1 MIQRQKDK
9 YTGYGISIVVHV
21 LIFIAIC
28 FTGLFAKVSSDAPH
42 DIDVDVYEI
51 AQDTGGGGGG
61 GSEDSPAMEAEA
73 GIDDIAFSVENE
85 KLPEIAEE
93 YTKEPE
99 KQQQYRQE
107 HHAVEAAQK
116 RTGAVNGNAVHAAA
130 TSGQGTGSGTGDG
143 NGQGAGTGNGAGE
156 GSGSGTGTGNGN
168 GTGTGDGTGSG
179 DGRDEEAAKVAKVPP
194 VFLGGR
200 NPVYP
205 QDLQDQGIGGT
216 VVLRLT
222 VSSSGTV
229 TDVDIA
235 GSSGISQLD
244 RAAVQAAYSYSFAP
258 ARNVYDEPVA
268 CIMNKKVV
276 FVP

>member
-51 AQDTGGGGGG
+51 AQDTGDGGGGNTA
-61 GSEDSPAMEAEA
+61 SPAMETEA

-107 HHAVEAAQK
+107 HHTAEAAVK
-116 RTGAVNGNAVHAAA
+116 SDNTSAGKAENLGAV
-130 TSGQGTGSGTGDG
+130 TGQGGTGSGTGTG
-143 NGQGAGTGNGAGE
+143 NDQGAGTGNGTGE
-156 GSGSGTGTGNGN
+156 GGTGNGN
-168 GTGTGDGTGSG
+168 GSGDGDGTGAGS
-179 DGRDEEAAKVAKVPP
+179 GRDEVAAKVAKVPP

>member
-9 YTGYGISIVVHV
+9 CTGYAISLIIHL

-28 FTGLFAKVSSDAPH
+28 FTGLFAKVSTDAPH
-42 DIDVDVYEI
+42 NIDVDVYEV
-51 AQDTGGGGGG
+51 AQEAGGGGG
-61 GSEDSPAMEAEA
+61 GSSASADEPAMETEA
-73 GIDDIAFSVENE
+73 GVDNIAFSVEKE

-107 HHAVEAAQK
+107 HHAAEAPIEPSS
-116 RTGAVNGNAVHAAA
+116 AVTGNASAA
-130 TSGQGTGSGTGDG
+130 SGQGTGM
-143 NGQGAGTGNGAGE
+143 
-156 GSGSGTGTGNGN
+156 GSGTGYGDGDGGGVGAGSGDGSGGGTGSGN
-168 GTGTGDGTGSG
+168 GTGS
-179 DGRDEEAAKVAKVPP
+179 GRDEEAAKVAKVPP
-194 VFLGGR
+194 VFLGGS

-205 QDLQDQGIGGT
+205 QDLQDQGIGGS

-222 VSSSGTV
+222 VSSSGAV
-229 TDVDIA
+229 TDVEIA

-244 RAAVQAAYSYSFAP
+244 RAAVQAAYSYSFTP

-268 CIMNKKVV
+268 CIVNKKVV

>member
-1 MIQRQKDK
+1 MIQRQRDK
-9 YTGYGISIVVHV
+9 YAGYGISLLIHL
-21 LIFIAIC
+21 LIFIAVC

-42 DIDVDVYEI
+42 NIDVDVYEV
-51 AQDTGGGGGG
+51 AQEAGGGG
-61 GSEDSPAMEAEA
+61 GSAGTPALEAEA
-73 GIDDIAFSVENE
+73 GADDVAFSMENE
-85 KLPEIAEE
+85 RLPEIAEE

-107 HHAVEAAQK
+107 HHAAEASAK
-116 RTGAVNGNAVHAAA
+116 PHSAVAGSPGNASAG
-130 TSGQGTGSGTGDG
+130 SGQGTGMGSGNGYGDGDGDGVGAGSGDGFGGGTG
-143 NGQGAGTGNGAGE
+143 
-156 GSGSGTGTGNGN
+156 SGN
-168 GTGTGDGTGSG
+168 GTGS
-179 DGRDEEAAKVAKVPP
+179 GRDEEAAKIAKVPP
-194 VFLGGR
+194 VFLGGS

-205 QDLQDQGIGGT
+205 QDLHDQGIGGT

-222 VSSSGTV
+222 VSASGSV
-229 TDVDIA
+229 ADVEIA

-244 RAAVQAAYSYSFAP
+244 RSAVQAAYSYSFAP

>member
-21 LIFIAIC
+21 LIFTAIC
-28 FTGLFAKVSSDAPH
+28 FTGLFAKVSSDAPYN
-42 DIDVDVYEI
+42 IDVDIYEI

-61 GSEDSPAMEAEA
+61 GSTDSPAMEAEA
-73 GIDDIAFSVENE
+73 GTDDIAFSVENE

-107 HHAVEAAQK
+107 HNAMEAAQK
-116 RTGAVNGNAVHAAA
+116 LDRAVNGNTEYAAA
-130 TSGQGTGSGTGDG
+130 TPGQGTGSGTGTG

-156 GSGSGTGTGNGN
+156 GSGSGTGNGN
-168 GTGTGDGTGSG
+168 GSGNGDGTGSG